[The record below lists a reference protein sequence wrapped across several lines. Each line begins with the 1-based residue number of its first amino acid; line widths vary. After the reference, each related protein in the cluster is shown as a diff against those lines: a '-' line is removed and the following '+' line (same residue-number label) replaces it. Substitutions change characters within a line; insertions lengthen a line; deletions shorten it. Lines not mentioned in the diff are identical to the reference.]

1 PPTATI
7 PSPHSLAAILSPS
20 APPED
25 STAGGSRSSTPKRTH
40 AEAFSPS
47 DQPYLHPASP
57 SHHHRPSIASI
68 GEPSPGA
75 RGPDDGSAG
84 GMRGGFDEKKPQ
96 KMVRSSIACARCVN
110 NGVHSTCKACAQ
122 SNRECTYPVAGST
135 PAPKR
140 SDASVGIKQEGDSG
154 ESKKRIRKSED
165 IGRRNSSR
173 AGDDALESP
182 ILTKKVWDELYEI
195 FKLHFSTEMPF
206 LHPPTFRNRMR
217 QAAFPRDPST
227 TAADLEEGRVLLLGV
242 LTLTARFHKGLVAHH
257 SPTQEDPLAASEYYA
272 NALAIAFGP
281 TVRNLTNPS
290 LESIQALLM
299 LGLYEWGQTRG
310 LSAWLY
316 IGIAVRLAQSMG
328 LTYEDDLK
336 DLGPNRATK
345 ESHRAG
351 APKTSASP
359 REDAIDKEVRRRTL
373 WSCFIMDRMLAAGK
387 YRPTMM
393 AVNNLRVQLPCSDD
407 QFLFVHN
414 VQTGFLN
421 SDWLKP
427 MSAEQI
433 SSINDDGV
441 LSRYIRLVEIFG
453 RLSEWSYAGGRRT
466 EERPPWDE
474 ATEFFRLRHELQQFH
489 DALPSNLTLT
499 EANLSAHIEKRNA
512 TTYAS
517 LHTLYSLCLIM
528 LHREY
533 IPFIPLRCNKPSGP
547 LDEPT
552 FPRSKFDIP
561 VGFWEE
567 SADQIMKASRDIID
581 IVSTC
586 QDNDFLPESPQIG
599 FAVWQ
604 AAFVCVYATYFP
616 QMDEQHHLIPRD
628 TLSPSPDQIL
638 SDMVPRLRMVKRYLK
653 SIDKMNIYFHDVHR
667 TYCVKWRR
675 KPYPGGGLEQYK
687 QFEKEL
693 KEFGDLRDLDQTI
706 ASDGSDT
713 VNEARSRASTNDIAG
728 SSVNGEAMQGV
739 ESVPQRPNGA
749 WAAVNATSPPVEV
762 DERPRHPHGPYP
774 YGMPYQ
780 QSPNQ
785 ASNAPSLSNGDS
797 TSGLNSPYGN
807 AQSQLQQHY
816 QTNPAQQHPQVSN
829 YASMAQHTMAPPN
842 TQPDPNDNGLFETW
856 IKPIENIRMN
866 LFDNFNQ
873 QGVEQGWDGDLD
885 ANSTNYMNAVLAYQP
900 QVATGW

>member
-1 PPTATI
+1 
-7 PSPHSLAAILSPS
+7 
-20 APPED
+20 
-25 STAGGSRSSTPKRTH
+25 
-40 AEAFSPS
+40 
-47 DQPYLHPASP
+47 
-57 SHHHRPSIASI
+57 
-68 GEPSPGA
+68 
-75 RGPDDGSAG
+75 
-84 GMRGGFDEKKPQ
+84 
-96 KMVRSSIACARCVN
+96 
-110 NGVHSTCKACAQ
+110 
-122 SNRECTYPVAGST
+122 
-135 PAPKR
+135 
-140 SDASVGIKQEGDSG
+140 
-154 ESKKRIRKSED
+154 
-165 IGRRNSSR
+165 
-173 AGDDALESP
+173 
-182 ILTKKVWDELYEI
+182 VWDELYEI

-227 TAADLEEGRVLLLGV
+227 TTADLEEGRVLLLGV

-257 SPTQEDPLAASEYYA
+257 SPSQEDPLAASEYYA

-281 TVRNLTNPS
+281 TIRNLTNPS

-328 LTYEDDLK
+328 LTYEDDLN
-336 DLGPNRATK
+336 DVGLSRTGTD
-345 ESHRAG
+345 SHKAG

-427 MSAEQI
+427 KSAEQH

-466 EERPPWDE
+466 EEHPPWDE
-474 ATEFFRLRHELQQFH
+474 ATEFFRLRHELQKFH

-552 FPRSKFDIP
+552 FPREKFEIP
-561 VGFWEE
+561 LGFWEE

-586 QDNDFLPESPQIG
+586 QDNNFLPESPQLG

-604 AAFVCVYATYFP
+604 AAFVCLYATYFP
-616 QMDEQHHLIPRD
+616 QMDEQHHLIPKD
-628 TLSPSPDQIL
+628 TLSPSPDVNVNSNKGLAGRTKKIL

-653 SIDKMNIYFHDVHR
+653 SIDKMNIYFHNVHR

-693 KEFGDLRDLDQTI
+693 KEFGDLRDPDQTM
-706 ASDGSDT
+706 ASDGS
-713 VNEARSRASTNDIAG
+713 EARSRASTNDIPG
-728 SSVNGEAMQGV
+728 SSVNGEPMQGV
-739 ESVPQRPNGA
+739 EAAPQRSNGA
-749 WAAVNATSPPVEV
+749 WAAVNAASPPVEA
-762 DERPRHPHGPYP
+762 DERPKYGHGPYP
-774 YGMPYQ
+774 YGTPYQ
-780 QSPNQ
+780 QPSNQ
-785 ASNAPSLSNGDS
+785 PSNAPSLVSASNGDS
-797 TSGLNSPYGN
+797 TPGLNSPYGSN
-807 AQSQLQQHY
+807 QSQLQQRY
-816 QTNPAQQHPQVSN
+816 QTNSTQQQPQISN
-829 YASMAQHTMAPPN
+829 YPAMAQHTMAPPN
-842 TQPDPNDNGLFETW
+842 TQQEPSDIGGFEGWIEPMEKVRIGLMDDFGQQAVGEFWGVDPA
-856 IKPIENIRMN
+856 
-866 LFDNFNQ
+866 
-873 QGVEQGWDGDLD
+873 
-885 ANSTNYMNAVLAYQP
+885 ANSMNYMQTVWAQQP
-900 QVATGW
+900 LGAGAAW

>member
-1 PPTATI
+1 
-7 PSPHSLAAILSPS
+7 
-20 APPED
+20 
-25 STAGGSRSSTPKRTH
+25 
-40 AEAFSPS
+40 
-47 DQPYLHPASP
+47 
-57 SHHHRPSIASI
+57 
-68 GEPSPGA
+68 
-75 RGPDDGSAG
+75 
-84 GMRGGFDEKKPQ
+84 
-96 KMVRSSIACARCVN
+96 VN
-110 NGVHSTCKACAQ
+110 NGVNSICKACAQ

-140 SDASVGIKQEGDSG
+140 SEALVGIKQEGDIG
-154 ESKKRIRKSED
+154 ESKKRIRKIED
-165 IGRRNSSR
+165 TGRRNSSR
-173 AGDDALESP
+173 AGEDALESP

-242 LTLTARFHKGLVAHH
+242 LTLTARFHDGLVAHH
-257 SPTQEDPLAASEYYA
+257 SPSQQDPLAASEYYA
-272 NALAIAFGP
+272 NALATAFGP
-281 TVRNLTNPS
+281 TIRNLTNPS

-328 LTYEDDLK
+328 LTYEDDHDNLSLSRAVK
-336 DLGPNRATK
+336 DSRK
-345 ESHRAG
+345 AG

-393 AVNNLRVQLPCSDD
+393 SVSNLRVQLPCSDD

-421 SDWLKP
+421 PDSLKP
-427 MSAEQI
+427 KVSEQDP
-433 SSINDDGV
+433 INDDGV

-466 EERPPWDE
+466 EEHPPWDE
-474 ATEFFRLRHELQQFH
+474 STEFFRLRHELQRFY

-512 TTYAS
+512 TTYTS
-517 LHTLYSLCLIM
+517 LHTLYSLCLIV

-552 FPRSKFDIP
+552 FPRDKFNIP
-561 VGFWEE
+561 TGFWEE
-567 SADQIMKASRDIID
+567 SAEQIMKASRDIID

-586 QDNDFLPESPQIG
+586 QDSDFLPESPQIG

-616 QMDEQHHLIPRD
+616 QMDEKHHLIPRD
-628 TLSPSPDQIL
+628 TLSPSADVNANLNKGLPGRTKTIL
-638 SDMVPRLRMVKRYLK
+638 SEMVPRLRMVKRYLK
-653 SIDKMNIYFHDVHR
+653 SIDKMNLYFHDVHR

-693 KEFGDLRDLDQTI
+693 KEFGDLRDPDQTI
-706 ASDGSDT
+706 ASDGSDI
-713 VNEARSRASTNDIAG
+713 VNEARSRASTNDIPG

-739 ESVPQRPNGA
+739 ETAPQRPNGA
-749 WAAVNATSPPVEV
+749 WAAVNAASPPVEV
-762 DERPRHPHGPYP
+762 DERPKYGHGPYP
-774 YGMPYQ
+774 YGIPFQ

-785 ASNAPSLSNGDS
+785 SSNAPSLISASNGDS
-797 TSGLNSPYGN
+797 TPGLNSPYSN
-807 AQSQLQQHY
+807 TQPQLQQHY
-816 QTNPAQQHPQVSN
+816 HINSSQQPTQISN
-829 YASMAQHTMAPPN
+829 YPSMAQHTMAPPN
-842 TQPDPNDNGLFETW
+842 TQPEPSDNAAMEGWIHPLEQLRFEL
-856 IKPIENIRMN
+856 MDD
-866 LFDNFNQ
+866 FGQ
-873 QGVEQGWDGDLD
+873 QGAGEVWGIDPA
-885 ANSTNYMNAVLAYQP
+885 ANSTNYMQAVWAQQP
-900 QVATGW
+900 QIGAGAAW

>member
-1 PPTATI
+1 VSRLLYPPTVCAE
-7 PSPHSLAAILSPS
+7 A
-20 APPED
+20 E
-25 STAGGSRSSTPKRTH
+25 GSRSIVALLRVVARLASWGRLSCSLRRFTK
-40 AEAFSPS
+40 PS
-47 DQPYLHPASP
+47 QPTKDISSLKNIPAHQYS
-57 SHHHRPSIASI
+57 
-68 GEPSPGA
+68 G
-75 RGPDDGSAG
+75 
-84 GMRGGFDEKKPQ
+84 
-96 KMVRSSIACARCVN
+96 VN

-122 SNRECTYPVAGST
+122 SNRECTYPVAGSA

-140 SDASVGIKQEGDSG
+140 SDASVGIKQEGDTG

-165 IGRRNSSR
+165 TGRRNSSR

-182 ILTKKVWDELYEI
+182 ILTRKVWDELYEI

-242 LTLTARFHKGLVAHH
+242 LTLTARFHKGLVTHH

-281 TVRNLTNPS
+281 TIRNLTNPT

-328 LTYEDDLK
+328 LTYEDDPK
-336 DLGPNRATK
+336 DLALSRTSK
-345 ESHRAG
+345 DSHKTG
-351 APKTSASP
+351 ASKTSASP

-393 AVNNLRVQLPCSDD
+393 SVNNLRVQLPCSDD

-414 VQTGFLN
+414 VQTGFLK

-427 MSAEQI
+427 KFAEEI
-433 SSINDDGV
+433 SSVNDDGV

-466 EERPPWDE
+466 EEHPPWDE
-474 ATEFFRLRHELQQFH
+474 ATEFFKLRHELQRFH

-533 IPFIPLRCNKPSGP
+533 IPFIPLRCNKPCGP

-552 FPRSKFDIP
+552 FPREKFDIP

-628 TLSPSPDQIL
+628 TLSPSADVNANSNKGLPGRTKKIL
-638 SDMVPRLRMVKRYLK
+638 IDMVPRLRMVKRYLK
-653 SIDKMNIYFHDVHR
+653 SIEKMNIYFHDVHR
-667 TYCVKWRR
+667 TYCVKFR
-675 KPYPGGGLEQYK
+675 KTPYPGGGLEQYK
-687 QFEKEL
+687 QLEKEL
-693 KEFGDLRDLDQTI
+693 KEFGDLRDLDQNI

-713 VNEARSRASTNDIAG
+713 VNEARSRASTNDIPG

-739 ESVPQRPNGA
+739 ESAPQRPNGA
-749 WAAVNATSPPVEV
+749 WAAVNAASPPVEA
-762 DERPRHPHGPYP
+762 DERPRYTHGPYP

-785 ASNAPSLSNGDS
+785 ASNTPSLISASNGDS
-797 TSGLNSPYGN
+797 TPSLNSPYGN
-807 AQSQLQQHY
+807 AQTQLQQHY
-816 QTNPAQQHPQVSN
+816 QTNPAQQHPPMLN

-842 TQPDPNDNGLFETW
+842 AQTEPSDNGVLFETW
-856 IKPIENIRMN
+856 IKPIESLRME
-866 LFDNFNQ
+866 LMDNFNQ
-873 QGVEQGWDGDLD
+873 QCVEESWGADGE
-885 ANSTNYMNAVLAYQP
+885 ANSMNYMAAVLAYQP
-900 QVATGW
+900 QGGAGWLTT

>member
-1 PPTATI
+1 
-7 PSPHSLAAILSPS
+7 
-20 APPED
+20 
-25 STAGGSRSSTPKRTH
+25 
-40 AEAFSPS
+40 
-47 DQPYLHPASP
+47 
-57 SHHHRPSIASI
+57 
-68 GEPSPGA
+68 
-75 RGPDDGSAG
+75 
-84 GMRGGFDEKKPQ
+84 
-96 KMVRSSIACARCVN
+96 
-110 NGVHSTCKACAQ
+110 
-122 SNRECTYPVAGST
+122 
-135 PAPKR
+135 
-140 SDASVGIKQEGDSG
+140 
-154 ESKKRIRKSED
+154 
-165 IGRRNSSR
+165 
-173 AGDDALESP
+173 LESP

-242 LTLTARFHKGLVAHH
+242 LTLTARFHDGLVAYH
-257 SPTQEDPLAASEYYA
+257 SPGQQDPLAASEYYA
-272 NALAIAFGP
+272 NALATAFGP
-281 TVRNLTNPS
+281 TIRVLTNPS

-328 LTYEDDLK
+328 LTYEDDQ
-336 DLGPNRATK
+336 DDSSR
-345 ESHRAG
+345 SHSANDARKAG
-351 APKTSASP
+351 ALKTSASP

-414 VQTGFLN
+414 VKTGYLN
-421 SDWLKP
+421 PDWLKP
-427 MSAEQI
+427 KYTE

-466 EERPPWDE
+466 EEHPPWDK
-474 ATEFFRLRHELQQFH
+474 ATEFFKLRRELQKFH

-552 FPRSKFDIP
+552 FPKDEVP
-561 VGFWEE
+561 PGFWEE
-567 SADQIMKASRDIID
+567 SAEQIMRASRDIID

-586 QDNDFLPESPQIG
+586 QENDFLPESPQIG

-616 QMDEQHHLIPRD
+616 QMDEQHHLVPRD
-628 TLSPSPDQIL
+628 TLSPSPDVNANLNKGLPGRTKKIL
-638 SDMVPRLRMVKRYLK
+638 SGMVPRLRMGKRYLK
-653 SIDKMNIYFHDVHR
+653 SIDKMNTYFHDVHR
-667 TYCVKWRR
+667 TYCVKWKR

-693 KEFGDLRDLDQTI
+693 KEFGDLRDPDQNVPSEGSEI
-706 ASDGSDT
+706 A
-713 VNEARSRASTNDIAG
+713 NEARSRASTNDIAG

-739 ESVPQRPNGA
+739 ESAAQRPNGA
-749 WAAVNATSPPVEV
+749 WAAVNAASPPVEV
-762 DERPRHPHGPYP
+762 DDRQKYAHGPYP
-774 YGMPYQ
+774 YGTHYQ

-785 ASNAPSLSNGDS
+785 SSTAPSLMSVSNGDS
-797 TSGLNSPYGN
+797 TSSLISPYGN

-816 QTNPAQQHPQVSN
+816 NINPAQQQPHMSN
-829 YASMAQHTMAPPN
+829 YRSMSQHTMAPPT
-842 TQPDPNDNGLFETW
+842 TQAEPDIAGFEPWMGTLERYHMGL
-856 IKPIENIRMN
+856 M
-866 LFDNFNQ
+866 D
-873 QGVEQGWDGDLD
+873 DLGQHNSSD
-885 ANSTNYMNAVLAYQP
+885 IFSIDPAANSMNYMQALSAQP
-900 QVATGW
+900 QIGAGAAW